1 MQKLRIYLDT
11 SVISYLDQKD
21 SPERMKQTKELW
33 KLLKMG
39 KYEVVISDLVID
51 EINRCDKDKG
61 DLLFFY
67 LSQINYTK
75 VEITQKTQTLAQK
88 IIEEKILNPKSI
100 KDCEHIASAILSDC
114 NIIVS
119 WNFSHIVNLKTITG
133 VRKITFAERYNN
145 IDIFAPYVL
154 LNDTNENRKGCLV

>member
-1 MQKLRIYLDT
+1 MRKLRIYLDT

-21 SPERMKQTKELW
+21 APEKMEQTQELW
-33 KLLKMG
+33 KILKMG
-39 KYEVVISDLVID
+39 KYEVVISDMVID
-51 EINRCDKDKG
+51 EINRCEKNKS

-75 VEITQKTQTLAQK
+75 VETTEETQSLAQK
-88 IIEEKILNPKSI
+88 IIEEKILTPKSI
-100 KDCEHIASAILSDC
+100 KDCQHIASAILGDC
-114 NIIVS
+114 DIIVS

-145 IDIFAPYVL
+145 IDIFAPYIL
-154 LNDTNENRKGCLV
+154 LSDKNENRRGCLV